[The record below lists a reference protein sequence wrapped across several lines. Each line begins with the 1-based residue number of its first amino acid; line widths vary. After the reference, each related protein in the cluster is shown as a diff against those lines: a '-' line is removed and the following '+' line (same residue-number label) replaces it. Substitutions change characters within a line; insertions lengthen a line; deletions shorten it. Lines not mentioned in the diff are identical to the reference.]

1 MPGIAELALGA
12 APIAGGALL
21 GVAAGNLKPPDIR
34 GNIAKDM
41 DLLERIPDD
50 QPELKARLKD
60 SIDRR
65 IDALIKADE
74 RSREIRIAA
83 MSYTGNWRDIVVFIC
98 ALLFTII
105 WWNVSHSRANWLV
118 MFIVMIIVSVVAG
131 IYAGRGLLRA
141 VAMTHFDGEG
151 GLSQVDFAT
160 INEIYAEQLYPGG
173 MLSKTWTEEYNDCCV
188 SLDQNRTE
196 AIKKYAYFGD
206 RTRFICGYA
215 GFLGNGIISLP
226 RPWCCLSS
234 RS

>member
-21 GVAAGNLKPPDIR
+21 GVAAGNLKPPDVR

-50 QPELKARLKD
+50 RPELKARLKE

-65 IDALIKADE
+65 IDTLIKADE

-83 MSYTGNWRDIVVFIC
+83 MSYTGNWRDIVVFVC
-98 ALLFTII
+98 AILFSVV
-105 WWNVSHSRANWLV
+105 WWNVSHSRASWMV

-141 VAMTHFDGEG
+141 AAHLMRRNN
-151 GLSQVDFAT
+151 A
-160 INEIYAEQLYPGG
+160 NEQ
-173 MLSKTWTEEYNDCCV
+173 
-188 SLDQNRTE
+188 
-196 AIKKYAYFGD
+196 
-206 RTRFICGYA
+206 
-215 GFLGNGIISLP
+215 
-226 RPWCCLSS
+226 SS
-234 RS
+234 PADE

>member
-41 DLLERIPDD
+41 DLLARIPDD

-65 IDALIKADE
+65 IDSLIKADE

-83 MSYTGNWRDIVVFIC
+83 MSYRGNWRDIVVFVC
-98 ALLFTII
+98 AVLFTIV

-118 MFIVMIIVSVVAG
+118 MFIVMIIASVVAG
-131 IYAGRGLLRA
+131 IYAGRGLVRA
-141 VAMTHFDGEG
+141 VGHFVHRSDRE
-151 GLSQVDFAT
+151 
-160 INEIYAEQLYPGG
+160 P
-173 MLSKTWTEEYNDCCV
+173 ND
-188 SLDQNRTE
+188 
-196 AIKKYAYFGD
+196 
-206 RTRFICGYA
+206 
-215 GFLGNGIISLP
+215 
-226 RPWCCLSS
+226 SS
-234 RS
+234 G